1 MQSLQINNFKCF
13 EDEIINFSNLT
24 VLAGNNGSGKSTV
37 IQAFLIMAQSFDRKD
52 FVHVP
57 KRLYIN
63 DYYCEL
69 GNSQRLLNYNA
80 SEDLIKFIFKDTSDN
95 EVEFICSINKQDF
108 NILNIENYKEV
119 DTKLTDKNNKSLD
132 FLAFFDFI
140 SADRFGPK
148 IFHHT
153 DSNFSRIKVGKYGE
167 YSTLVLDKYKNELL
181 NIGLPTDGK
190 GNKST
195 LISQVNFWL
204 SEIFGFINIDTDFIK
219 EANVAMLKIKNNPY
233 GDYES
238 PVNMPYGVSYVLPII
253 VSCLV
258 RQIPKEK
265 LFEDSNKK
273 DIQDI
278 DKEMIIIENPE
289 AHLHPSAQSMLGIFL
304 SIMSQNVQIVV
315 ETHSEHIINGIR
327 LAVLN
332 KRVSE
337 NDISI
342 NFFKSN
348 EIESKENIVQIS
360 IDPKS
365 NLSEW
370 PKGFFD
376 QQEKDI
382 STIFKIRANK

>member
-1 MQSLQINNFKCF
+1 MQILEIKNFKCF
-13 EDEIINFSNLT
+13 EDEKINFSNLT

-37 IQAFLIMAQSFDRKD
+37 IQVFLILAQSFDRKD

-57 KRLYIN
+57 KRLYLN
-63 DYYCEL
+63 DYFCEL
-69 GNSQRLLNYNA
+69 GNSKRLRNYNA
-80 SEDLIKFIFKDTSDN
+80 AVDEIIFNFKDNSDH
-95 EVEFICSINKQDF
+95 EVEFICSVDEQD
-108 NILNIENYKEV
+108 LNIFKINNFEAI
-119 DTKLTDKNNKSLD
+119 DTILKDDENKSLD

-140 SADRFGPK
+140 GADRFGPK
-148 IFHHT
+148 MFYHT

-167 YSTLVLDKYKNELL
+167 YATLVLDKYKHEIL
-181 NIGLPTDGK
+181 NIKLPSSSEGD
-190 GNKST
+190 KST
-195 LISQVNFWL
+195 LITHVNFWL
-204 SEIFGFINIDTDFIK
+204 SEIFGFISIDTDFIK
-219 EANVAMLKIKNNPY
+219 EANVAILKIKNKPD

-258 RQIPKEK
+258 RQIPREK
-265 LFEDSNKK
+265 LFEDSKK
-273 DIQDI
+273 EDIQNI

-304 SIMSQNVQIVV
+304 SIMAENIQIIV

-332 KRVSE
+332 DNIP
-337 NDISI
+337 NDNVRI
-342 NFFKSN
+342 NFFKST
-348 EIESKENIVQIS
+348 EEEGKVTQIS
-360 IDPKS
+360 VDTKS

-376 QQEKDI
+376 QQEHDI
-382 STIFKIRANK
+382 AKIFQKRVQK

>member
-1 MQSLQINNFKCF
+1 MKTLRIKNFKCF
-13 EDEIINFSNLT
+13 EDEEINFSNLT

-37 IQAFLIMAQSFDRKD
+37 IQALLIMAQSFNRKD
-52 FVHVP
+52 FIHIP

-69 GNSQRLLNYNA
+69 GNAQRLRNYNA
-80 SEDLIKFIFKDTSDN
+80 SQDSIEFIFKDSSTN
-95 EVEFICSINKQDF
+95 KVNFICSIDKQDL
-108 NILNIENYKEV
+108 NILNIDNYEDV
-119 DTKLTDKNNKSLD
+119 DIQLRDETNKSLD

-148 IFHHT
+148 TFYHT

-167 YSTLVLDKYKNELL
+167 YSTLVLDKYKDKVL
-181 NIGLPTDGK
+181 NINLPTKEDGK
-190 GNKST
+190 S
-195 LISQVNFWL
+195 LLSHVNFWL
-204 SEIFGFINIDTDFIK
+204 SKIFGYIQIDTKFIK
-219 EANVAMLKIKNNPY
+219 EANVAMLKIKNNPH

-258 RQIPKEK
+258 RNIPKEE
-265 LFEDSNKK
+265 LFEDSKK
-273 DIQDI
+273 EDIQEF

-289 AHLHPSAQSMLGIFL
+289 AHLHPAAQSMLGIFL
-304 SIMSQNVQIVV
+304 AVMSKKIQIVI

-327 LAVLN
+327 LAVLE
-332 KRVSE
+332 KEIVGGKV
-337 NDISI
+337 SI
-342 NFFKSN
+342 NFFQSTN
-348 EIESKENIVQIS
+348 TGKEEKIIQIS
-360 IDPKS
+360 IDPQS

-376 QQEKDI
+376 QQEKDLA
-382 STIFKIRANK
+382 TIFKKRANK